1 MKLNIFL
8 CLILLDLSILV
19 NSTGSMFTFKNS
31 RLLEVC
37 NIKWNIF
44 MFLNYVHM
52 VYPNDL
58 TQIAGLAINGVELLL
73 IGPFFITRGGN

>member
-19 NSTGSMFTFKNS
+19 NRTGSMFTFKSS

-37 NIKWNIF
+37 NIKWK
-44 MFLNYVHM
+44 MFLNYIHM

>member
-1 MKLNIFL
+1 
-8 CLILLDLSILV
+8 
-19 NSTGSMFTFKNS
+19 
-31 RLLEVC
+31 
-37 NIKWNIF
+37 